1 MKKSIGKPYEG
12 KLHVRFD
19 EGGAD
24 SLIYYVI
31 FGNMMKKKGYQALL
45 YWQIK
50 LCCIRP
56 LNPSM
61 NFRYRCYLNVST
73 FSVQINLIATLK
85 YN

>member
-31 FGNMMKKKGYQALL
+31 FGNMMEKGYQALL
-45 YWQIK
+45 YTIIK
-50 LCCIRP
+50 E
-56 LNPSM
+56 N
-61 NFRYRCYLNVST
+61 
-73 FSVQINLIATLK
+73 
-85 YN
+85 